1 MDITTT
7 PGLTVQ
13 RSAERAYFDH
23 GWLKTH
29 FSFSFADYF
38 DPNNLHWGA
47 LRVVNDDVIEA
58 GGGFGTHP
66 HRDMEILT
74 YVLKGELEHRD
85 SMGNVGV
92 VRPGGV
98 QYLSAGTGLS
108 HSEVNHSKE
117 HPVHLVQMWV
127 LPRQQNLKPRYGQV
141 DFTLADRHNTWLTVA
156 SGETGVEAPIAI
168 WQDATASVARLE
180 DARLKKSVPA
190 KRFAF
195 LFVPEGEVTL
205 GNEKLVAGDAARIEG
220 PFEIDV
226 AGTGELVL
234 WELPPLPGK
243 NLG

>member
-1 MDITTT
+1 MDTTT
-7 PGLTVQ
+7 IPGLTIQ

-74 YVLKGELEHRD
+74 YVLDGELEHRD

-117 HPVHLVQMWV
+117 NPVHLVQMWV
-127 LPRQQNLKPRYGQV
+127 LPREQSLKPRYGQV
-141 DFTLADRHNTWLTVA
+141 DFTLAERTNRWLTVA
-156 SGETGVEAPIAI
+156 SGEAGVEAPIAI

-180 DARLKKSVPA
+180 DARLSKSVPA
-190 KRFAF
+190 KRYAF
-195 LFVPEGEVTL
+195 LFVAEGEVML
-205 GNEKLVAGDAARIEG
+205 GNETLVTGDAARIEG

-243 NLG
+243 NVA